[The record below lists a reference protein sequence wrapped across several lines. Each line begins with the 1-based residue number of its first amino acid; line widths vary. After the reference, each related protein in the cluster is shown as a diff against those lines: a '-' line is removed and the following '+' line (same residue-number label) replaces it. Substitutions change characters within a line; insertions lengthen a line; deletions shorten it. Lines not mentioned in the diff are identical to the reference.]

1 MAVNKLDNQCGFF
14 ARFSFR
20 AANKLI
26 DMQAQGGKTYPTK
39 MPLKML
45 QYSADNGHV
54 SAMTQLGNLL
64 CDCGVGQVDKR
75 SGLEY
80 VRNAAKEGD
89 AEAQF
94 RLGELYLTGNLVQQD
109 LQRACHW
116 LAQAADRGHADAT
129 PMLNQCRQ
137 QLGL

>member
-1 MAVNKLDNQCGFF
+1 MAVNDLNNECGFF

-20 AANKLI
+20 AANKLMT
-26 DMQAQGGKTYPTK
+26 MQAQGGKSYPTK

-54 SAMTQLGNLL
+54 SAMSQLGNLL

-80 VRNAAKEGD
+80 VRSAAKGGD
-89 AEAQF
+89 ADAQF
-94 RLGELYLTGNLVQQD
+94 RLGEFYLTGHLVSQD

-116 LAQAADRGHADAT
+116 LAQAADGGHKDAGRR
-129 PMLNQCRQ
+129 LQQCRQ